1 MKECSDFAFAAAR
14 RERLAKLNASLQAAN
29 LPQIN

>member
-1 MKECSDFAFAAAR
+1 LIAQFAAAR
-14 RERLAKLNASLQAAN
+14 LERLAKLNARLQAAN